1 MKLVKRLSCLFLAI
15 VMVMAM
21 GITAF
26 AQEVNSGKGGSASI
40 TITNAANGE
49 TYKVYKLFDATVTG
63 TKDGSIAYTGEIPTS
78 LSAYFT
84 KDSAGNISAV
94 AGVSETDRTAAL
106 KAWAATQTE
115 TANAT
120 SDGTELKFTNLQYGY
135 YVVTSTQGNG
145 ANITVT
151 STNPNA
157 SIVDK
162 NQTPPLDDL
171 TKTVDDDDVKIGD
184 TATYTV
190 KFKTANYEGEGS
202 AAKQITD
209 YIIKDTLPEFLTNV
223 TVTKITIG
231 GTEYKVNDAVP
242 QFTNKTI
249 TIPWVGDNG
258 ESLYANGAEVV
269 ITYTATVTEK
279 AAIDGQGNKNTVSV
293 TYKTSDG
300 EKTPDKNTADEVI
313 YTYAIAIKKVS
324 DKGANLAG
332 AEFTLPFYV
341 KSAADT
347 DGAYIYAGT
356 VEGEGLT
363 NKLTTP
369 ASGLLIIKGV
379 EKGDYSITESKAPDG
394 YNKLTSAV
402 TAEAVATGK
411 TTTSVTKYIDADGNV
426 TDTETDTKVEV
437 IDNNIAATPV
447 IVVNKTGSELPT
459 TGGMGT
465 TLLYVGGIALILGAG
480 VVMIVR
486 KRMA

>member
-26 AQEVNSGKGGSASI
+26 AQEVDSGKGGSASI

-63 TKDGSIAYTGEIPTS
+63 TANGSIAYQGTIPES
-78 LSAYFT
+78 LSAYFEAD
-84 KDSAGNISAV
+84 KAGNISVKADIDE
-94 AGVSETDRTAAL
+94 ETLVAAL

-115 TANAT
+115 TAKAT
-120 SDGTELKFTNLQYGY
+120 SNGTELKFTGLEYGY
-135 YVVTSTQGNG
+135 YVVTSTQGKG

-162 NQTPPLDDL
+162 NSTPPISNLG
-171 TKTVDDDDVKIGD
+171 KTVDDDNVNIGD
-184 TATYTV
+184 TVTYTV
-190 KFKTANYEGEGS
+190 SFNTANYDGS
-202 AAKQITD
+202 GADAKQITS
-209 YIIKDTLPEFLTNV
+209 YIIKDTLPEFLSGA

-231 GTEYKVNDAVP
+231 GTEYKVDNAVP
-242 QFTNKTI
+242 QFTDKTI
-249 TIPWVGDNG
+249 TIPWVDANNKN
-258 ESLYANGAEVV
+258 LYANGAEIK
-269 ITYTATVTEK
+269 ITYTAVVTDEAAVDGDGNTNKVTVTYTT
-279 AAIDGQGNKNTVSV
+279 ASGTG
-293 TYKTSDG
+293 
-300 EKTPDKNTADEVI
+300 TPDSKTAEETI

-324 DKGANLAG
+324 GEGADLSG
-332 AEFTLPFYV
+332 AEFQLPFYV
-341 KSAADT
+341 KETADT

-356 VEGEGLT
+356 TAATGLT

-369 ASGLLIIKGV
+369 DNGLLIIKGV
-379 EKGDYSITESKAPDG
+379 ETGTYSITETKAPDG

-402 TAEAVATGK
+402 SVTAVKTGK
-411 TTTSVTKYIDADGNV
+411 TTTTYTTYIDADGNI
-426 TDTETDTKVEV
+426 TSTETSVKVEV
-437 IDNNIAATPV
+437 NDTKIAATPV
-447 IVVNKTGSELPT
+447 VVVNKSGSELPT

-480 VVMIVR
+480 VVMIIR